1 MTGRSSAKRMTIRAV
16 TRRNASEFRRSFG
29 CNLASVLQINPLL
42 RTQAGVGSCF
52 CLVLQVF
59 RACFRAHPRRNPPIA
74 LLFANPWRRSFRSTV
89 LSLQL
94 HLGVI
99 RLMPREKRPAFL
111 PSPSPNQRESQ
122 ASPLE
127 DWKIGRLEGWVECL
141 QIVTRALM
149 AVPDL
154 EGCGP
159 SQPRNR

>member
-42 RTQAGVGSCF
+42 RTQAGAGSCF

-127 DWKIGRLEGWVECL
+127 DWKIGRMGG
-141 QIVTRALM
+141 M
-149 AVPDL
+149 PPDRDQSFD
-154 EGCGP
+154 GRP
-159 SQPRNR
+159 